1 MYQTHSR
8 HTRGKRMKKE
18 ITWRIPV
25 LLMIVGLG
33 MCAVGAVTGEA
44 GVIFM
49 QAARICM
56 ECIGLG

>member
-1 MYQTHSR
+1 
-8 HTRGKRMKKE
+8 MKKDME
-18 ITWRIPV
+18 GRIPV

-49 QAARICM
+49 KAARICM

>member
-1 MYQTHSR
+1 
-8 HTRGKRMKKE
+8 MKKE

-33 MCAVGAVTGEA
+33 MCAVGAVMGEA

-49 QAARICM
+49 KAARICM

>member
-1 MYQTHSR
+1 
-8 HTRGKRMKKE
+8 MKKYME
-18 ITWRIPV
+18 GRIPV

-49 QAARICM
+49 KAARICM